1 MAEAETPAE
10 KRLKI
15 AVPGGNSHPEF
26 VNVTSGPDGK
36 LINVTGFSIQ
46 VFNAAVQELS
56 YPFPRFD
63 FHLFE
68 GSYNSLVEQ
77 LAEKVLIS

>member
-1 MAEAETPAE
+1 MAEAESPAE
-10 KRLKI
+10 QRLRI

-26 VNVTSGPDGK
+26 VNVTFGPDGK
-36 LINVTGFSIQ
+36 LMNVTGFSIQ
-46 VFNAAVQELS
+46 VFTATVQKLPN
-56 YPFPRFD
+56 PFPPYD

-77 LAEKVLIS
+77 LAEKVLIY